1 MTGAFDY
8 NTVMRRVVKEM
19 TASGLRT
26 VDYASGYSCRT
37 LVAVRRAIMTG
48 VSQLSA
54 QINEKIAKDLGTD
67 TFEVTWHAGHRPSH
81 WWGGNVYT
89 KQELISVCGLG
100 DVSGLCGANCR
111 HSYMAFVKGY
121 SVRTYTPEQLRELE
135 RKEQQTR
142 PYNGKEYTPYQASQ
156 VQRQMETKMRN
167 QRAYVKGLQQGGG
180 STDDVIAAKSRYLNT
195 LHQYQNFSKK
205 MKLPEQM
212 ERVYMD
218 GLGRIAPS
226 KLRVQRKYQ
235 KSLQSQLAYVYNGE
249 KQFIPAKSIFK
260 NTKIIAGNGSKTEL
274 RVAEKLAKKYG
285 GTASEWSKYVGKIES
300 DKYIFD
306 VHWYEN
312 KSGNQYEAKLKAR
325 KEK

>member
-1 MTGAFDY
+1 
-8 NTVMRRVVKEM
+8 
-19 TASGLRT
+19 
-26 VDYASGYSCRT
+26 
-37 LVAVRRAIMTG
+37 
-48 VSQLSA
+48 
-54 QINEKIAKDLGTD
+54 
-67 TFEVTWHAGHRPSH
+67 
-81 WWGGNVYT
+81 
-89 KQELISVCGLG
+89 
-100 DVSGLCGANCR
+100 
-111 HSYMAFVKGY
+111 
-121 SVRTYTPEQLRELE
+121 
-135 RKEQQTR
+135 
-142 PYNGKEYTPYQASQ
+142 
-156 VQRQMETKMRN
+156 
-167 QRAYVKGLQQGGG
+167 
-180 STDDVIAAKSRYLNT
+180 
-195 LHQYQNFSKK
+195 
-205 MKLPEQM
+205 
-212 ERVYMD
+212 MD